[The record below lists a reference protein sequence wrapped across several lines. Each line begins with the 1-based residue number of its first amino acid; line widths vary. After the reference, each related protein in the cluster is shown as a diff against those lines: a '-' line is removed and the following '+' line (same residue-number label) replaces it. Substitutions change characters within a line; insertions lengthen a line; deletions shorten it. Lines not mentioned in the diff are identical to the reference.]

1 MLKRTTGR
9 LLLTLLVI
17 TGLAGT
23 LNNSSLSQ
31 RERKQAI
38 QLIKNSRAEIF
49 SSLHGLSER
58 QINYKPAKETLSIG
72 ELIMNMV
79 ALEIKCSEEIKTS
92 LEKPSESEDRLK
104 IAVTD
109 EQLLANNNYS
119 LCQAVITDNMKKKM
133 WKGPSEALKKF
144 NAMRN
149 NHIKYVR
156 TSTEDLRNHVV
167 STPAGWIDCYQYY
180 LLLADRSYYVAEKIN
195 EIKRSPSFPKK

>member
-1 MLKRTTGR
+1 M
-9 LLLTLLVI
+9 
-17 TGLAGT
+17 
-23 LNNSSLSQ
+23 
-31 RERKQAI
+31 
-38 QLIKNSRAEIF
+38 
-49 SSLHGLSER
+49 
-58 QINYKPAKETLSIG
+58 LSIG

-79 ALEIKCSEEIKTS
+79 ALEMKCSEEIKTN
-92 LEKPSESEDRLK
+92 LENPSESEDRLK

-119 LCQAVITDNMKKKM
+119 LCQAVITDNMKKM
-133 WKGPSEALKKF
+133 WKNPSEALKKF

-149 NHIKYVR
+149 NHIKYIR